1 MEDVTCI
8 SWMRGTHKFHEN
20 WVTINRIGRN
30 LVLRYNI
37 IALWQ
42 VACKR
47 LSAKLFNRES
57 FGQIVPLLRKN
68 FHLNAMGKVCLA
80 PGDTDCRGAWVVWVK
95 HIIILVIFSLFIKT
109 YTCKSYINSEQNM
122 EKLFLIIRVL
132 QLFNI
137 WSCTLIILK
146 CFSPK

>member
-57 FGQIVPLLRKN
+57 FGKKVPLLRKN

-80 PGDTDCRGAWVVWVK
+80 PGDTGGMGCLGK
-95 HIIILVIFSLFIKT
+95 TYILVIFSLFIKT

>member
-1 MEDVTCI
+1 M
-8 SWMRGTHKFHEN
+8 
-20 WVTINRIGRN
+20 
-30 LVLRYNI
+30 
-37 IALWQ
+37 
-42 VACKR
+42 ACKR
-47 LSAKLFNRES
+47 LSAKLFNQES
-57 FGQIVPLLRKN
+57 FGKKVPLLRKN
-68 FHLNAMGKVCLA
+68 VHLNAMGKVCLA

-109 YTCKSYINSEQNM
+109 YTCKSYINIEQNM